1 MMCEDCIYYS
11 ICFEQRGPCRER
23 KTLEDIR
30 KEIEQLNENYKRTAA
45 DSTTSD
51 KDGQRP

>member
-23 KTLEDIR
+23 RTLEDIR
-30 KEIEQLNENYKRTAA
+30 KEIEQLNEDYKKTAA
-45 DSTTSD
+45 NSTTGD